1 MAEGSGIWT
10 PPGGSADPGRGD
22 EPPRPPEQ
30 ETLTPEQLVEA
41 IRQMKVADVLMSS
54 FMTIAQLAYAK
65 LEPSARDLEQAK
77 LAIESLRAIAPVLE
91 GNVPPETTRDFNQ
104 LVGNLQLAYASAASE
119 PDTAEDQTSR
129 PVPPGAAEGAGDD
142 A

>member
-10 PPGGSADPGRGD
+10 PPGGSADPRRGD

-30 ETLTPEQLVEA
+30 ETPTPEQLVEA
-41 IRQMKVADVLMSS
+41 IRQMKVSDVLISS

-77 LAIESLRAIAPVLE
+77 LAVESLRAIAPVLE
-91 GNVPPETTRDFNQ
+91 DHVPPETTRDFTQ
-104 LVGNLQLAYASAASE
+104 LVANLQLAYATAVSQADE
-119 PDTAEDQTSR
+119 PAGEAGAEPGGQTPG
-129 PVPPGAAEGAGDD
+129 PVADD
-142 A
+142 